1 MPYLEGR
8 TNSIWIVPPVL
19 PASVVPFVLLV
30 VSCFVLLST
39 WMRSVM
45 ARRNAVAAGLMFLA
59 GLLLLGASFKVPTA
73 ALFRRGFN
81 DYAKNALTADEWRGI
96 SRFAQEHLP
105 ADGRLPGP
113 DKNLWNEKDH
123 RALWSALTAETQV
136 RRLDPSLMIFVRPE
150 YTEIVW
156 GGALLGHRAI
166 IISTSRD
173 GGAQRE
179 KSPTDLPVA
188 EDIFTSA
195 GPD

>member
-30 VSCFVLLST
+30 VSCFVLLSA
-39 WMRSVM
+39 WIRSVM
-45 ARRNAVAAGLMFLA
+45 ARRNAVAAGLMFLV
-59 GLLLLGASFKVPTA
+59 GLLFLGASFKVRSGD
-73 ALFRRGFN
+73 LFRRGFN

-113 DKNLWNEKDH
+113 DKNLWSEKDH
-123 RALWSALTAETQV
+123 RVLWSALAAETQV
-136 RRLDPSLMIFVRPE
+136 QKLDPSLMIFVRPE
-150 YTEIVW
+150 QTEIVW
-156 GGALLGHRAI
+156 GGALVGHRAI
-166 IISTSRD
+166 IISTRRN
-173 GGAQRE
+173 GGAQRD
-179 KSPTDLPVA
+179 KSSTDLPIA

-195 GPD
+195 GPN